1 MQKLARNTSSEIIT
15 LAYGV
20 FKATGLDEI
29 TEGEKNMETRRER
42 IKDKCRKCLSETLDQ
57 EWT

>member
-1 MQKLARNTSSEIIT
+1 MRSLKER
-15 LAYGV
+15 
-20 FKATGLDEI
+20 
-29 TEGEKNMETRRER
+29 KNMETRRKK